1 MATQYRRPW
10 RRSRATTALI
20 YRIRGIIREAGYDEE
35 CAIAPLAKTFS
46 VLVNQGEEMFNLRLD
61 KNTLAIVS
69 TEQLKYNRRRE
80 NIRLV
85 FRRKV

>member
-1 MATQYRRPW
+1 MATKRKKPW
-10 RRSRATTALI
+10 KRSRATTALI

-35 CAIAPLAKTFS
+35 YAVTPLSSMFS
-46 VLVNQGEEMFNLRLD
+46 VLVSKGNEMFNLRLD
-61 KNTLAIVS
+61 KKTLEIVS
-69 TEQLKYNRRRE
+69 TDQLKYNRRRD